1 MSSTKTTKSAS
12 ERLKTFR
19 SDLGTSQQDLA
30 DRLSLPQRTY
40 AAYERGRLP
49 PQKVLTDLAKMGLD
63 LHWLIVGEPSAGLP
77 ALSDRVEPT
86 VRVPIYAAHL
96 GAAFLGAGGEPSDEI
111 VSYGDVWV
119 EWLRDQAR
127 VNPARAFIAPIYGSS
142 MLRLY
147 ANGDLVVGETV
158 DELERDD
165 TYALWH
171 DEQLLVKHVRR
182 QRGGL
187 DLISEN
193 PSFPPIQLRGSEI
206 EPDRLRIIGRVAG
219 KVTGHIV

>member
-1 MSSTKTTKSAS
+1 MARLAGVTVGWLAAGETSAP
-12 ERLKTFR
+12 
-19 SDLGTSQQDLA
+19 D
-30 DRLSLPQRTY
+30 
-40 AAYERGRLP
+40 
-49 PQKVLTDLAKMGLD
+49 
-63 LHWLIVGEPSAGLP
+63 
-77 ALSDRVEPT
+77 LSDGRHEPT
-86 VRVPIYAAHL
+86 VRVPIYSAQL
-96 GAAFLGAGGEPSDEI
+96 GAAVPGAGGEPTDEI

-171 DEQLLVKHVRR
+171 DDQLLVKHVRR
-182 QRGGL
+182 QRDGL

-193 PSFPPIQLRGSEI
+193 PSFPPVQLRGQDLDQ
-206 EPDRLRIIGRVAG
+206 DRFRVIGRIAG